1 MKIFLFTILKYT
13 TILYILLKNLLK
25 IYILGL
31 CKIKK
36 INIVLNQLNSAYI
49 KRFCHYIKG
58 RKDKNGSVSY
68 LSHASLLF
76 SLSSIRVFKCTST
89 SLFTDSTFYQNV
101 NNFHEYL
108 TQHSLKSGGTK
119 DHFIERPAL
128 SLSFPQAH
136 IDIYSMY
143 QDTRF
148 YGHKILYSYSK
159 NIQSK
164 RDIQLWHSYWTLDID

>member
-1 MKIFLFTILKYT
+1 MPPYSFLCLLSGFSIF
-13 TILYILLKNLLK
+13 
-25 IYILGL
+25 
-31 CKIKK
+31 
-36 INIVLNQLNSAYI
+36 
-49 KRFCHYIKG
+49 
-58 RKDKNGSVSY
+58 
-68 LSHASLLF
+68 
-76 SLSSIRVFKCTST
+76 FKCTSI

-148 YGHKILYSYSK
+148 YGHKIYGYKFCTRTRKTSNQNVISNYGILIGRWILTDQK
-159 NIQSK
+159 N
-164 RDIQLWHSYWTLDID
+164 TVIDLSNGGQYNERVPLLC